1 MSFSAP
7 IRSPWLRMM
16 IAVIEQAATGRIAAL
31 NPNPETQT
39 CDARLRPKSEVLVPS
54 PRAPGSVQ

>member
-1 MSFSAP
+1 
-7 IRSPWLRMM
+7 MM